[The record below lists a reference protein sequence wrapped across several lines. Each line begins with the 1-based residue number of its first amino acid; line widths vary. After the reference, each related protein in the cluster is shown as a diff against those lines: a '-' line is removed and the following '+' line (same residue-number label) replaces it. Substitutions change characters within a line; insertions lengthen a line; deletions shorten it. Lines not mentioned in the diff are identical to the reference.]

1 MSFDD
6 ADKKKEFISHIAAIF
21 EENLLPFI
29 ESEREVEEA
38 ILFAIDYCL
47 DKHREEN

>member
-6 ADKKKEFISHIAAIF
+6 AEKKDFIANIAAIF
-21 EENLLPFI
+21 EENLLPFV
-29 ESEREVEEA
+29 ESEKEIEEA

-47 DKHREEN
+47 DKKREQN